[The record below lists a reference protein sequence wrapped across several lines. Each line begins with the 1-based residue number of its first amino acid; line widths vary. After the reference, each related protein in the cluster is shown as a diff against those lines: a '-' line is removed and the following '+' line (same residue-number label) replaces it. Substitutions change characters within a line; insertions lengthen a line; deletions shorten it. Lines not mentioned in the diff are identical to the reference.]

1 MSYRRR
7 QTPIYKQCQ
16 QCQSN
21 FETWHAGRVYCSQAC
36 NMAAW
41 RQRHKQALGAII
53 PQPISIS
60 KPVSNPV
67 DPLSL
72 ANLGAIITGS
82 LLADGVESVFSNQ
95 PTQADLLKR
104 IEVLE
109 YNLGR
114 GMGIVVTHIKGLE
127 DHNKAIEQANP
138 ILAAKVATVRKK
150 RLSGGK

>member
-1 MSYRRR
+1 M
-7 QTPIYKQCQ
+7 T
-16 QCQSN
+16 
-21 FETWHAGRVYCSQAC
+21 
-36 NMAAW
+36 AW

-60 KPVSNPV
+60 KPVSNLV

-138 ILAAKVATVRKK
+138 MLAAKVATVRKK